1 MTYPNA
7 IQKQDDDDDDD
18 NVDEASS
25 LLTIATAAPSFS
37 FGQDGGEVPT
47 TKKKKN
53 GVPLRLMIATVCF
66 LLGTLAVLYSGGR
79 GSSRHNNTHLPGGT
93 SETLLLRH
101 SQAALDTA
109 SKGIYMDCGDAPL
122 CGVLTLETGLGSGP
136 YHHDFV
142 SVHGLWP
149 EVGDYGTSACI
160 PPAASFADPRTVY
173 SCYDH
178 HHPGGGDSSGGGS
191 SGNSMGPLTFETHE
205 WEKHGTCAGVQDA
218 TDFFTQLCALST
230 APLAVMDAVKTA
242 GHVDLNDYKARL
254 TSAGYEVFATGTWNM
269 QLMLSACAG
278 EDGQWKLAAV
288 AQFSDTCPGG
298 GTGPTQTVP
307 PPGALGGPCNY
318 FKKDCSQFDPS
329 YDVCFTDTDNPGK
342 YCWYDMASDRF
353 PYGNWKGVKDPYQHI
368 VNCGSECT
376 NVN

>member
-7 IQKQDDDDDDD
+7 IQKQDDDDDDDD

-47 TKKKKN
+47 TKKKN
-53 GVPLRLMIATVCF
+53 DGVPLRLMIATVCF
-66 LLGTLAVLYSGGR
+66 LLGTLAMIYGGGR
-79 GSSRHNNTHLPGGT
+79 GSSSSSNNTHLTGGI
-93 SETLLLRH
+93 SEALLLRH
-101 SQAALDTA
+101 NQAA
-109 SKGIYMDCGDAPL
+109 GIYMDCGDASL

-149 EVGDYGTSACI
+149 EVGAYGTSACI

-218 TDFFTQLCALST
+218 TDFSSRSCVRS
-230 APLAVMDAVKTA
+230 P
-242 GHVDLNDYKARL
+242 RRR
-254 TSAGYEVFATGTWNM
+254 S
-269 QLMLSACAG
+269 
-278 EDGQWKLAAV
+278 
-288 AQFSDTCPGG
+288 
-298 GTGPTQTVP
+298 
-307 PPGALGGPCNY
+307 
-318 FKKDCSQFDPS
+318 
-329 YDVCFTDTDNPGK
+329 
-342 YCWYDMASDRF
+342 R
-353 PYGNWKGVKDPYQHI
+353 
-368 VNCGSECT
+368 
-376 NVN
+376 